1 MGRLVIVSNRVPVP
15 GQRGQAAGGLAVALH
30 NAAHQRDCLWFG
42 WSGTV
47 THSETPLAPHIAQS
61 GRIAFATIDLAH
73 ADYQGYYR
81 GFANGMLWPLLHSRV
96 GLSEFRR
103 SEFAAYLAANS
114 AFASALAPMLQPD
127 DTIWVHDYHLFPLGQ
142 ALRDAGVRGPIGF
155 FLHVPFPPPSLFEC
169 LPQGDKLLRT
179 LAAYDAVGVQV
190 PDDAANLNALLE
202 KLGIAVRASA
212 IPVGIDPD
220 AFTKAARR
228 AETGPEV
235 LRLTD
240 SLAGRALIL
249 GVDRLDYTKGLPHR
263 FRGFAELL
271 RRFPEHRKR
280 VRFLQIAPV
289 SRGDVSQYR
298 TLRRELDE
306 LVGTI
311 DGAYADFDGTPL
323 RYMTRSV
330 ARGTLAGFHR
340 HARVGLVTPL
350 RDGMNLVAKEFV
362 AAQPPENPGAL
373 VLSRFAGAAQELTQA
388 ILVNPYDPDEIAE
401 GLHLALTMPLA
412 ERQER
417 WQSMREAV
425 WRNTAVAWS
434 DRFLAEL
441 AHSASA
447 SPASMPQ
454 RGIIEAKAASI
465 A

>member
-1 MGRLVIVSNRVPVP
+1 VP

-42 WSGTV
+42 WSGNV
-47 THSETPLAPHIAQS
+47 TNRETPLAPRIAQS

-81 GFANGMLWPLLHSRV
+81 GFANGMLWPLMHSRV

-103 SEFAAYLAANS
+103 TEFAAYLTANS
-114 AFASALAPMLQPD
+114 AFANALAPLLQPD
-127 DTIWVHDYHLFPLGQ
+127 DTIWVHDYQLFPLGQ
-142 ALRDAGVRGPIGF
+142 ALRDAGVRGLIGF

-190 PDDAANLNALLE
+190 PDDAANLNALLD
-202 KLGIAVRASA
+202 KLGIAVRAAA

-220 AFTKAARR
+220 AFAKAARR

-235 LRLTD
+235 MRLSD

-298 TLRRELDE
+298 ILRRELDE

-311 DGAYADFDGTPL
+311 DGEYADFDWTPL
-323 RYMTRSV
+323 RYLTRSV
-330 ARGTLAGFHR
+330 ARRTLAGFHR

-350 RDGMNLVAKEFV
+350 HDGMNLVAKEFV
-362 AAQPPENPGAL
+362 AAQDPEDPGAL
-373 VLSRFAGAAQELTQA
+373 VLSKLAGAANELSGA
-388 ILVNPYDPDEIAE
+388 LLINPYDKKAVARA
-401 GLHLALTMPLA
+401 LRQALAMPLA
-412 ERQER
+412 ERRER
-417 WQSMREAV
+417 HETNLKALRANSISRWHESFVSR
-425 WRNTAVAWS
+425 
-434 DRFLAEL
+434 LA
-441 AHSASA
+441 A
-447 SPASMPQ
+447 
-454 RGIIEAKAASI
+454 
-465 A
+465 

>member
-1 MGRLVIVSNRVPVP
+1 MARLVIVSNRVPVP
-15 GQRGQAAGGLAVALH
+15 GQRGQAQAAGGLAVALH

-42 WSGTV
+42 WSGEV
-47 THSETPLAPHIAQS
+47 TSSETPLAPRITQA
-61 GRIAFATIDLAH
+61 GRIAFATIGLAH
-73 ADYQGYYR
+73 ADYHGYYR

-103 SEFAAYLAANS
+103 IEFAAYLVVNT
-114 AFASALAPMLQPD
+114 AFAKALVPLLRPD
-127 DTIWVHDYHLFPLGQ
+127 DTIWIHDYHLFPLGQ
-142 ALRDAGVRGPIGF
+142 ALRDTGVRCPIGF
-155 FLHVPFPPPSLFEC
+155 FLHVPFPPSALFEC

-179 LAAYDAVGVQV
+179 LTAYDAVGVQV
-190 PDDAANLNALLE
+190 PDDAANLNALLD
-202 KLGIAVRASA
+202 KLGIAVRAA
-212 IPVGIDPD
+212 AFPVGIDPD
-220 AFTKAARR
+220 AFAKAARR

-235 LRLTD
+235 MRLTD

-263 FRGFAELL
+263 LRGFAQLL

-289 SRGDVSQYR
+289 SRGDVSEYR

-311 DGAYADFDGTPL
+311 DGEYADFDWTPL
-323 RYMTRSV
+323 RYLTRSV

-350 RDGMNLVAKEFV
+350 RDGMNLVAKEYV
-362 AAQPPENPGAL
+362 AAQRPEDPGAL
-373 VLSRFAGAAQELTQA
+373 VLSRFAGAAQELKSA

-401 GLHLALTMPLA
+401 GLHLALMMPLA

-417 WQSMREAV
+417 WQAMKEMV

-434 DRFLAEL
+434 NRFLAGL
-441 AHSASA
+441 AH
-447 SPASMPQ
+447 
-454 RGIIEAKAASI
+454 AASRSPGCVQQCG
-465 A
+465 AVAAAAGP

>member
-1 MGRLVIVSNRVPVP
+1 MARLVIISNRVPVP

-42 WSGTV
+42 WSGNV
-47 THSETPLAPHIAQS
+47 TNRETPLAPRIAQS

-103 SEFAAYLAANS
+103 TEFAAYLAVNS
-114 AFASALAPMLQPD
+114 AFANALAPLLQPD

-142 ALRDAGVRGPIGF
+142 ALRDAGVRGLIGF

-190 PDDAANLNALLE
+190 PDDAANLNALLD
-202 KLGIAVRASA
+202 KLGIAVRAAA

-220 AFTKAARR
+220 AFAKAARR

-235 LRLTD
+235 MRLSD

-298 TLRRELDE
+298 ILRRELDE

-311 DGAYADFDGTPL
+311 DGEYADFDWTPL
-323 RYMTRSV
+323 RYLTRSV
-330 ARGTLAGFHR
+330 ARRTLAGFQR

-350 RDGMNLVAKEFV
+350 HDGMNLVAKEFV
-362 AAQPPENPGAL
+362 AAQRQEDPGAL
-373 VLSRFAGAAQELTQA
+373 VLSRFAGAAQELTRA

-401 GLHLALTMPLA
+401 GLHLALTMPFA

-417 WQSMREAV
+417 WQAMREVV

-434 DRFLAEL
+434 NRFLAEL
-441 AHSASA
+441 AHTASHSPGSVQQPSAV
-447 SPASMPQ
+447 
-454 RGIIEAKAASI
+454 AATAGSG

>member
-1 MGRLVIVSNRVPVP
+1 MARLVIVSNRVPVP
-15 GQRGQAAGGLAVALH
+15 GQRGQAQAAGGLAVALH

-42 WSGTV
+42 WSGNLTD
-47 THSETPLAPHIAQS
+47 SETPLAPRITQA

-103 SEFAAYLAANS
+103 IEFAAYLAVNTV
-114 AFASALAPMLQPD
+114 FAKALAPLLRAD

-142 ALRDAGVRGPIGF
+142 ALRDVGVTGPIGF

-169 LPQGDKLLRT
+169 LPQGDKLLRALT
-179 LAAYDAVGVQV
+179 AYNAVGVQV
-190 PDDAANLNALLE
+190 PDDAVNLNALLD
-202 KLGIAVRASA
+202 KLGIPIRAA
-212 IPVGIDPD
+212 AFPAGIDPD
-220 AFTKAARR
+220 ALAAAARR

-235 LRLTD
+235 IRLAD
-240 SLAGRALIL
+240 SLVGRALIL
-249 GVDRLDYTKGLPHR
+249 GVDRLDYSKGLPHR
-263 FRGFAELL
+263 FRGFAQLL

-306 LVGTI
+306 LVGMI
-311 DGAYADFDGTPL
+311 DGEYADFDWTPL
-323 RYMTRSV
+323 RYLTRSV
-330 ARGTLAGFHR
+330 ARGTLAGFYR
-340 HARVGLVTPL
+340 HASVGLVTPL
-350 RDGMNLVAKEFV
+350 RDGMNLVAKEYV
-362 AAQPPENPGAL
+362 AAQRPEDPGAL
-373 VLSRFAGAAQELTQA
+373 VLSRFAGAAQELDRA

-412 ERQER
+412 ERLER
-417 WQSMREAV
+417 WHAMKEAV

-434 DRFLAEL
+434 NGFLAEL
-441 AHSASA
+441 A
-447 SPASMPQ
+447 
-454 RGIIEAKAASI
+454 KAAVR
-465 A
+465 ADDVQAAP

>member
-1 MGRLVIVSNRVPVP
+1 MGRLVIVSNRVPLP
-15 GQRGQAAGGLAVALH
+15 GQRGQTQAAGGLAVALH
-30 NAAHQRDCLWFG
+30 NAAHQRACLWFG
-42 WSGTV
+42 WSGVV
-47 THSETPLAPHIAQS
+47 TGSEAPLAPRITQS
-61 GRIAFATIDLAH
+61 GRIVFGTIDLAQ
-73 ADYQGYYR
+73 ADYHGYYR

-103 SEFAAYLAANS
+103 TELGIYLAVNA
-114 AFASALAPMLQPD
+114 AFANALAPLLRPD

-142 ALRDAGVRGPIGF
+142 ALRDIGVRGPIGF
-155 FLHVPFPPPSLFEC
+155 FLHVPFPSPPLFEC

-190 PDDAANLNALLE
+190 PDDAANLNVLLD
-202 KLGIAVRASA
+202 KLGIAVRAA
-212 IPVGIDPD
+212 AFPVGIDPD
-220 AFTKAARR
+220 AFVRAARR
-228 AETGPEV
+228 AEAGPEV
-235 LRLTD
+235 TRLTD
-240 SLAGRALIL
+240 SLAGRALVL

-263 FRGFAELL
+263 FRGFAQLL

-311 DGAYADFDGTPL
+311 DGEYADFDWTPL
-323 RYMTRSV
+323 RYLTRSV

-350 RDGMNLVAKEFV
+350 RDGMNLVAKEYV
-362 AAQPPENPGAL
+362 AAQRPEDPGAL
-373 VLSRFAGAAQELTQA
+373 VLSRFVGAAQELDRA

-417 WQSMREAV
+417 WQAMKEAV

-434 DRFLAEL
+434 NQFLAEL
-441 AHSASA
+441 ARAA
-447 SPASMPQ
+447 SPAP
-454 RGIIEAKAASI
+454 GFV
-465 A
+465 